1 MVYNEKALKKSTL
14 FLTSDC
20 NMFNSGSIEFIK
32 RGKFVKNDFFSKT
45 LGGLERPGFVHVY
58 YHLMGGTDQ
67 YDKMVHGYSIC
78 KPYKGNRWILRIICM
93 FKDFEFLN
101 TYIIHKKHN
110 PKPISRSHFFI
121 NLRMNS

>member
-1 MVYNEKALKKSTL
+1 MKKSTL

-67 YDKMVHGYSIC
+67 YDKWFMVIQFVNLIKVTDGYSELYVC
-78 KPYKGNRWILRIICM
+78 SKILS
-93 FKDFEFLN
+93 F
-101 TYIIHKKHN
+101 
-110 PKPISRSHFFI
+110 
-121 NLRMNS
+121 

>member
-20 NMFNSGSIEFIK
+20 NMLNSGSIEFIK
-32 RGKFVKNDFFSKT
+32 RRKFVKNDFFSKT

-58 YHLMGGTDQ
+58 NHLMGGTDQ

-78 KPYKGNRWILRIICM
+78 KPYNGNRWILRIICM